1 MAKESPKAQK
11 FIEKRMHAFK
21 EGEMHSRKKKTGP
34 TVTSPKQAI
43 AIALSEARKKGMK
56 VPSEKRK

>member
-1 MAKESPKAQK
+1 MAKESKKAQE
-11 FIEKRMHAFK
+11 FIKKRMHTFK

-34 TVTSPKQAI
+34 VVDDSKQAI

-56 VPSEKRK
+56 VGKKK